1 MRLAD
6 RPDSTMRL
14 RLPIARIA
22 SVLLFAALCAI
33 VAVWALQLLAPRA
46 PIAPAGAV
54 ATVQG
59 PPDLSAAGQLFG
71 GVPRAA
77 DAQVQA
83 APSNI
88 QVSGVLAS
96 GERGVALLAIDG
108 RPAKPFAV
116 GDPVSD
122 GMTVRAITGDS
133 VELDRGAGGLPMR
146 LPAPARGSIA
156 VLTSGPQRSSG
167 GANLPPVPMSGIPP
181 GAPTGLPPLPPRT
194 LPAAGAAVP
203 PQEPFTPA
211 IAPGP
216 VTASQPGD
224 TNASGIGAG
233 NPPPRTPGL
242 APLGPLP
249 APQ

>member
-1 MRLAD
+1 
-6 RPDSTMRL
+6 MRL

-33 VAVWALQLLAPRA
+33 VAGWALQLLAPRA
-46 PIAPAGAV
+46 PVAPAGAV
-54 ATVQG
+54 AQVQG

-71 GVPRAA
+71 GVPRSA

-96 GERGVALLAIDG
+96 GARGVALLAIDG

-116 GDPVSD
+116 GEPVSD
-122 GMTVRAITGDS
+122 GMTVRSITGDT
-133 VELDRGAGGLPMR
+133 VELDRGAGGPPMR
-146 LPAPARGSIA
+146 LPAPARGSVA
-156 VLTSGPQRSSG
+156 VLTSGPQRSG
-167 GANLPPVPMSGIPP
+167 GNANEPLVSLP
-181 GAPTGLPPLPPRT
+181 GAPVGLPPLPPRT
-194 LPAAGAAVP
+194 LPPP
-203 PQEPFTPA
+203 PQEALTPA

-224 TNASGIGAG
+224 PGAPGTGPG
-233 NPPPRTPGL
+233 NPPPRMPGL
-242 APLGPLP
+242 APVGSPP
-249 APQ
+249 AAQ

>member
-1 MRLAD
+1 
-6 RPDSTMRL
+6 MRL
-14 RLPIARIA
+14 RLPVARIA

-33 VAVWALQLLAPRA
+33 VAGWALQLLAPRA

-54 ATVQG
+54 AQVQG
-59 PPDLSAAGQLFG
+59 SPDLSAAGQLFG

-116 GDPVSD
+116 GEPVSE
-122 GMTVRAITGDS
+122 GMTVRAITGDT

-146 LPAPARGSIA
+146 LPAPARGSVA

-167 GANLPPVPMSGIPP
+167 GANVPPVPMSGNPP
-181 GAPTGLPPLPPRT
+181 VAPAGLPPLPPRT
-194 LPAAGAAVP
+194 LPPAGAAVP

-216 VTASQPGD
+216 VTASQANDAGALG
-224 TNASGIGAG
+224 NGAG
-233 NPPPRTPGL
+233 SPPPRMPGL
-242 APLGPLP
+242 APLAPPP

>member
-71 GVPRAA
+71 GVPRAV
-77 DAQVQA
+77 DAQAQA

-108 RPAKPFAV
+108 RPSKPFAV
-116 GDPVSD
+116 GEPVSD
-122 GMTVRAITGDS
+122 GMTVRAITGDA
-133 VELDRGAGGLPMR
+133 VELDRGAGGRPMR
-146 LPAPARGSIA
+146 QPAPARGSIA

-167 GANLPPVPMSGIPP
+167 NANVPPVALPSPP
-181 GAPTGLPPLPPRT
+181 AGAPVGLPPLPPRT
-194 LPAAGAAVP
+194 LPPAGAAMP
-203 PQEPFTPA
+203 PQEPLTPA

-216 VTASQPGD
+216 VTALQPGD
-224 TNASGIGAG
+224 PGAPGTAPG
-233 NPPPRTPGL
+233 NPPPRMPGL
-242 APLGPLP
+242 APVGSPP
-249 APQ
+249 AAQ

>member
-33 VAVWALQLLAPRA
+33 VAGWALQLLAPRA
-46 PIAPAGAV
+46 PVAPAGAV
-54 ATVQG
+54 AQVQG

-77 DAQVQA
+77 DVQVQA

-88 QVSGVLAS
+88 QVSGVLAA

-116 GDPVSD
+116 GEPVSD
-122 GMTVRAITGDS
+122 GMTVRAITGDT
-133 VELDRGAGGLPMR
+133 VELDRGAGGPPMR
-146 LPAPARGSIA
+146 LPAPARGSVA
-156 VLTSGPQRSSG
+156 VLTSGPQRSG
-167 GANLPPVPMSGIPP
+167 GNANVPPVSLP
-181 GAPTGLPPLPPRT
+181 GAPAAAPAGLPPLPPRT
-194 LPAAGAAVP
+194 LPPP
-203 PQEPFTPA
+203 PQEALTPA

-216 VTASQPGD
+216 VTASQPSDPG
-224 TNASGIGAG
+224 APGIGPG
-233 NPPPRTPGL
+233 NPPARLPGL
-242 APLGPLP
+242 APVGSPP
-249 APQ
+249 AAQ

>member
-83 APSNI
+83 EPSNI

-108 RPAKPFAV
+108 RPSKPFAV
-116 GDPVSD
+116 GEPVSD
-122 GMTVRAITGDS
+122 GMTVRAITGDA
-133 VELDRGAGGLPMR
+133 VELDRGAGGRPMR
-146 LPAPARGSIA
+146 QPAPARGSIA

-167 GANLPPVPMSGIPP
+167 NANVPPVALPSPP
-181 GAPTGLPPLPPRT
+181 AGAPVGLPPLPPRT
-194 LPAAGAAVP
+194 LPPAGAAMP
-203 PQEPFTPA
+203 PQEPLTPA

-216 VTASQPGD
+216 VTALQPGD
-224 TNASGIGAG
+224 PGAPGTAPG
-233 NPPPRTPGL
+233 NPPPRMPGL
-242 APLGPLP
+242 APVGSPP
-249 APQ
+249 AAQ

>member
-6 RPDSTMRL
+6 RPRSTMRL

-33 VAVWALQLLAPRA
+33 VAIWALHLLAPHA

-96 GERGVALLAIDG
+96 GTRGVALLVIDG

-116 GDPVSD
+116 GEPVSD
-122 GMTVRAITGDS
+122 GMTVRAITGDT

-146 LPAPARGSIA
+146 LPAPARGSVA

-167 GANLPPVPMSGIPP
+167 GANVPPVPMSGVAP
-181 GAPTGLPPLPPRT
+181 GAAAGLPPLPPRT
-194 LPAAGAAVP
+194 LPPAGAAVP
-203 PQEPFTPA
+203 PQEPLTPA

-216 VTASQPGD
+216 VTASQPSDAG
-224 TNASGIGAG
+224 APGVGAG
-233 NPPPRTPGL
+233 NPQPRTPGL
-242 APLGPLP
+242 ALTPPV
-249 APQ
+249 PQ

>member
-1 MRLAD
+1 
-6 RPDSTMRL
+6 MRL

-33 VAVWALQLLAPRA
+33 VAGWALQLLAPRA
-46 PIAPAGAV
+46 PVAPAGAV
-54 ATVQG
+54 AQVQG

-96 GERGVALLAIDG
+96 GARGVALLAIDG

-116 GDPVSD
+116 GEPVSD
-122 GMTVRAITGDS
+122 GMTVRSVTGDT
-133 VELDRGAGGLPMR
+133 VELDRSAGGPPMR
-146 LPAPARGSIA
+146 LPAPARGSVA
-156 VLTSGPQRSSG
+156 VLTSGPQRSGG
-167 GANLPPVPMSGIPP
+167 GANVPPASVSGAPP
-181 GAPTGLPPLPPRT
+181 GAPAGLPPLPPRM
-194 LPAAGAAVP
+194 LPPAGAAMP
-203 PQEPFTPA
+203 PQEPLTPA

-224 TNASGIGAG
+224 PGVPGSGAG
-233 NPPPRTPGL
+233 NPPPRMPGL
-242 APLGPLP
+242 APAGPPP
-249 APQ
+249 ASQ

>member
-1 MRLAD
+1 MRLAE

-33 VAVWALQLLAPRA
+33 VAGWALQLLAPRA
-46 PIAPAGAV
+46 PVAPAGAI
-54 ATVQG
+54 AQVQG

-88 QVSGVLAS
+88 QVSGVLAA
-96 GERGVALLAIDG
+96 GARGVALLAIDG

-116 GDPVSD
+116 GEPVSD
-122 GMTVRAITGDS
+122 GMTVRAITGDT
-133 VELDRGAGGLPMR
+133 VELDRGAGGPPMR
-146 LPAPARGSIA
+146 LPAPARGSVA

-167 GANLPPVPMSGIPP
+167 NANMPPVSLP
-181 GAPTGLPPLPPRT
+181 GVPAAAPAGLPPLPPRT
-194 LPAAGAAVP
+194 LPPP
-203 PQEPFTPA
+203 PQEALTPA

-224 TNASGIGAG
+224 PGAPGIGSG
-233 NPPPRTPGL
+233 NPPARMPGL
-242 APLGPLP
+242 APVGSPP
-249 APQ
+249 AAQ

>member
-1 MRLAD
+1 
-6 RPDSTMRL
+6 MRL

-33 VAVWALQLLAPRA
+33 VAGWALQLLAPRA

-54 ATVQG
+54 AQVQG
-59 PPDLSAAGQLFG
+59 PPDLSGAGQLFG

-77 DAQVQA
+77 DTQAQA

-96 GERGVALLAIDG
+96 GARGVALLAIDG

-116 GDPVSD
+116 GEQVSD
-122 GMTVRAITGDS
+122 GMTVRSITGDT
-133 VELDRGAGGLPMR
+133 VELDRGAGSLPMR
-146 LPAPARGSIA
+146 LPAPARGSVA

-167 GANLPPVPMSGIPP
+167 GANLPPVPMSGISL
-181 GAPTGLPPLPPRT
+181 GAPAGLPPLPPRT
-194 LPAAGAAVP
+194 LPPAGAAMP
-203 PQEPFTPA
+203 QQEPLTPA

-216 VTASQPGD
+216 VTASQPSD
-224 TNASGIGAG
+224 AAAPGIGTG

-242 APLGPLP
+242 APLGPQP
-249 APQ
+249 VPQ